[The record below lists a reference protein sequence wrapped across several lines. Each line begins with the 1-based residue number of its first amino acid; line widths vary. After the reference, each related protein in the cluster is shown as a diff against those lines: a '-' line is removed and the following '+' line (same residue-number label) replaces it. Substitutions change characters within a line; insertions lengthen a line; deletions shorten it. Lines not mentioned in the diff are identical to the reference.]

1 MFKVHVSDWP
11 AAREAATRIRFA
23 VFVIEQS
30 VPPELEMDELDP
42 DCEHALVFEH
52 DRNAIATGRL
62 LPDGHIGRMAVLA
75 PWRGKGVG
83 AAVLVR
89 LVARARERGFASVV
103 LNAQTHA
110 IGFYAK
116 QGFVAYGE
124 EFMEAGI
131 PHVAMRLQLQV
142 QGG

>member
-1 MFKVHVSDWP
+1 MFKVQVSDWP
-11 AAREAATRIRFA
+11 TAREAATRIRFA

-30 VPPELEMDELDP
+30 VPPELEMDELDL

-52 DRNAIATGRL
+52 EGNAIATGRL

-83 AAVLVR
+83 AAVLAR
-89 LVARARERGFASVV
+89 LVTRARERGFSSVV
-103 LNAQTHA
+103 LNAQTQA
-110 IGFYAK
+110 IGFYVK

-131 PHVAMRLQLQV
+131 PHVAMRLQFLK
-142 QGG
+142 G